1 MRAFNFKKQL
11 CALTL
16 LVLTS
21 VGASVQ
27 AATLSVNCGGK
38 YGLTSINAAIKALQS
53 FEESHGP
60 NTINVSGACH
70 ENILIKNMDRLTLN
84 AVNGASITDA
94 SNGNSDVIDVDNS
107 LGFTLTG
114 FTITGGGTGGG
125 DGVTCEYGSHCLLN
139 QNTIQG
145 AANAVGIYP
154 LTTAKIDGGT
164 LQNSGNGLLVR
175 GDVIA
180 AGVTIQ
186 GNANGVVV
194 QDGGRLL
201 FRVSGSDD
209 GVAFAMQSVS
219 RNNQQ
224 QGILAIRSATVVCRG
239 CNVSGNGADGVHLD
253 LAATA
258 TFGGFAA
265 GTVTGNTGSGVS
277 VGDLANATFI
287 GTTSV
292 TGNGQPEIACN
303 APTAVTRGAIAAAGG
318 AANTNCAN

>member
-1 MRAFNFKKQL
+1 MQAFNFKKQL
-11 CALTL
+11 CGIALL
-16 LVLTS
+16 LLMS

-53 FEESHGP
+53 FEESQGP

-94 SNGNSDVIDVDNS
+94 SNGNSDVIAVDNS

-114 FTITGGGTGGG
+114 FTITGG
-125 DGVTCEYGSHCLLN
+125 DDAVDCEYGSHCLLN

-145 AANAVGIYP
+145 AASDAVGIYP

-186 GNANGVVV
+186 GNVNGVVV
-194 QDGGRLL
+194 QDGGRFL

-209 GVAFAMQSVS
+209 GVAFPTQSVS

-239 CNVSGNGADGVHLD
+239 CTVSGNGADGVHLD

-265 GTVTGNTGSGVS
+265 GTVTGNAGSGVS

-303 APTAVTRGAIAAAGG
+303 APTAVTRGAIAAAGA